1 MFTNENGVIKNEQ
14 GEVAIAYYQPA
25 EAYVD
30 GSRVPSGRGYAFRTE
45 RAVCMAWVDPRDVAE
60 ILSITKVCSACGNK
74 SRKLFAY
81 ATPGQVSIWATGR
94 RGETGES
101 EGCGGCGR

>member
-1 MFTNENGVIKNEQ
+1 MFTNENGVVKNEQ

-45 RAVCMAWVDPRDVAE
+45 RAVCMAWVDPRDVDA
-60 ILSITKVCSACGNK
+60 ILAMTKNCAGCGNK
-74 SRKLFAY
+74 ARRLFAY
-81 ATPGQVSIWATGR
+81 ATIGQVWMWATGR
-94 RGETGES
+94 RGETGDSES
-101 EGCGGCGR
+101 CGGCGR